1 MTERS
6 FSDEELG
13 AYLDGELSDDRR
25 AAVAAFLAA
34 HPEQARRL
42 EAYRADGQA
51 IARLFASA
59 GQSSEPP
66 QIPLPVSTRARLGGW
81 HRAAAIG
88 LFLAGALAT
97 FIWSVVPSGKP
108 GDLQRFGEFAAAA
121 YPTRPAS
128 LNVSLTEVSQ
138 LISKPLPSPVT
149 FRAPTG
155 SGYELV
161 ASRAIEAGG
170 AVQMQLVFS
179 DANGTLV
186 TMFLSPRPGA
196 ADTPFMAVP
205 NGTAHPTLVWIDDQI
220 ACAVS
225 GALPPDQLE
234 AAARLIYRHLVS

>member
-6 FSDEELG
+6 FSDEEFG
-13 AYLDGELSDDRR
+13 AYLDGELPDDRR

-34 HPEQARRL
+34 NPEQARRL
-42 EAYRADGQA
+42 EAYRADGAA

-59 GQSSEPP
+59 GQQPMAP
-66 QIPLPVSTRARLGGW
+66 QSQPRRAGPGIPW
-81 HRAAAIG
+81 HRAAVIG

-97 FIWSVVPSGKP
+97 LIWSVVPSGKP
-108 GDLQRFGEFAAAA
+108 GDLQRFAELAAAA
-121 YPTRPAS
+121 YPARPAT
-128 LNVSLTEVSQ
+128 LNVSLAEVSQ

-149 FRAPTG
+149 FREPAG

-161 ASRAIEAGG
+161 GSRTLDAG
-170 AVQMQLVFS
+170 ATAQIQLIFR

-234 AAARLIYRHLVS
+234 VAARLIYRHLVS